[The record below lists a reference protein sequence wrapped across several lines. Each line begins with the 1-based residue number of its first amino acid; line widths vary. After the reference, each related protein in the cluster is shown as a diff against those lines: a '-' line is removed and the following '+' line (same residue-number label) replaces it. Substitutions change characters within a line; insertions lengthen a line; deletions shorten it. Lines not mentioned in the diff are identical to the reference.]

1 VHDRLPPR
9 NRIRTLAWPDRR
21 LPQASGR

>member
-9 NRIRTLAWPDRR
+9 NRIRTLAWPGRR
-21 LPQASGR
+21 LPEASAR